1 MAMISRAV
9 VGARGATLIINLP
22 GSTGGVRD
30 NLQVVLSVFNHAVEV
45 LHDRH
50 TGSHPS

>member
-1 MAMISRAV
+1 V

-30 NLQVVLSVFNHAVEV
+30 NLQVVLSVISHAVEV